1 MSALPVKGEGRRD
14 LTFEIADSII
24 LPYPL
29 NTQPCRVAY
38 TPEATL
44 PGVPPIELTAP
55 VKGALRLVPP
65 ERSPERAQ
73 PYRVELLGT
82 EEVPLRLGFWRLRFS
97 HRLIP
102 QSPHSRSNDAS
113 LLKSR
118 LYPAQCTSSITSM
131 LQIPTVTQVG
141 HSDRHPQLF

>member
-55 VKGALRLVPP
+55 VKGALKASAPRTVP
-65 ERSPERAQ
+65 RACSA
-73 PYRVELLGT
+73 L
-82 EEVPLRLGFWRLRFS
+82 
-97 HRLIP
+97 
-102 QSPHSRSNDAS
+102 QS
-113 LLKSR
+113 
-118 LYPAQCTSSITSM
+118 
-131 LQIPTVTQVG
+131 
-141 HSDRHPQLF
+141 